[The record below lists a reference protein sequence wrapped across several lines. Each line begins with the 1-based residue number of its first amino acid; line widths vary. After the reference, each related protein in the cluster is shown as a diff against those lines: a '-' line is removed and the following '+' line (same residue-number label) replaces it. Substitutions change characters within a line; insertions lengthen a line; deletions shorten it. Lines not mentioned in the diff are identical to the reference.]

1 MLYILQVCNTF
12 SQEILL
18 KQNYE
23 SPYTIESLIESA
35 KDWREW
41 FIYDDHKRA
50 LKGSYVSHSI
60 IQDGD
65 NTIYKVFFD
74 VKLAK
79 LSEGELAGAN
89 V

>member
-1 MLYILQVCNTF
+1 MYILQVCNTF

-35 KDWREW
+35 KEWKEW
-41 FIYDDHKRA
+41 FIYDDQKGA
-50 LKGSYVSHSI
+50 LKGSYVNHSI

-65 NTIYKVFFD
+65 DTIFKVFFD

-79 LSEGELAGAN
+79 LSQGALAGAQF
-89 V
+89 

>member
-1 MLYILQVCNTF
+1 MYILQVCNTF

-23 SPYTIESLIESA
+23 NPYTIESLIDSA
-35 KDWREW
+35 KDWPEW
-41 FIYDDHKRA
+41 FIYDDMKRA
-50 LKGSYVSHSI
+50 LKGSYASHSI
-60 IQDGD
+60 IQDGND
-65 NTIYKVFFD
+65 TIYKVFFD

-79 LSEGELAGAN
+79 LSEGELAGAS

>member
-1 MLYILQVCNTF
+1 MYILQVCNTF
-12 SQEILL
+12 SHEILL
-18 KQNYE
+18 KQSYE
-23 SPYTIESLIESA
+23 NPYTIESLINSA

-41 FIYDDHKRA
+41 FIYDDKKRA
-50 LKGSYVSHSI
+50 LKGSYVNHSI

-65 NTIYKVFFD
+65 DIIYKVFFD

-79 LSEGELAGAN
+79 LSESELAGAK

>member
-1 MLYILQVCNTF
+1 MYILQVCNTF

-18 KQNYE
+18 TQNYE
-23 SPYTIESLIESA
+23 NPYTITSLIDSA

-41 FIYDDHKRA
+41 FIYDDKKRA

-60 IQDGD
+60 IQDGND
-65 NTIYKVFFD
+65 TIYKVFFD

-79 LSEGELAGAN
+79 LSEGELAGAS